1 MPFDALVAVT
11 RQKALSDALDD
22 HRVNPVPWETLAVH
36 KVEQQRRYG
45 PSFWYRHQA
54 VVSIMLVVASPAA
67 GALAAASG
75 GFTAHSGVLA
85 ITGSFVW
92 MCMVALL
99 TGTGMVR
106 LRAGSHWEER
116 EVLTYGDLPEPIAKV
131 ARVLQGDVPRA
142 RLILGELKRRGDRAG
157 SVPADRARRRVRLPR
172 HLGRR
177 SGDCLRGLGPPR
189 LSR

>member
-11 RQKALSDALDD
+11 RRKTLSDALDD
-22 HRVNPVPWETLAVH
+22 HRLDPVPWETLAAH

-67 GALAAASG
+67 GAVAAGIG

-92 MCMVALL
+92 MCMVALI
-99 TGTGMVR
+99 TGTGMIR

-116 EVLTYGDLPEPIAKV
+116 EVLTYSNFPEPIARV
-131 ARVLQGDVPRA
+131 ARLLQSDIPHA
-142 RLILGELKRRGDRAG
+142 RLIIGELRREETVLDPYLLIEHAG
-157 SVPADRARRRVRLPR
+157 ECVC
-172 HLGRR
+172 LGIWEH
-177 SGDCLRGLGPPR
+177 DEVIACAA
-189 LSR
+189 

>member
-11 RQKALSDALDD
+11 RRKALSDALDD
-22 HRVNPVPWETLAVH
+22 HRLDPVSWEKLAAH

-54 VVSIMLVVASPAA
+54 IVSIMLVVASPAA

-75 GFTAHSGVLA
+75 SFNAHSGVLA

-92 MCMVALL
+92 MCMVALV

-116 EVLTYGDLPEPIAKV
+116 EVLTFDDVPEPIAKF
-131 ARVLQGDVPRA
+131 ARILKGDVPRA
-142 RLILGELKRRGDRAG
+142 RVILGELKREETVLDPYLLIEHDGECVCLGIWENDRVIACAG
-157 SVPADRARRRVRLPR
+157 
-172 HLGRR
+172 
-177 SGDCLRGLGPPR
+177 
-189 LSR
+189 